1 MTIRKSALACA
12 LCVFAAAGAA
22 QAVQSMVTQKGKV
35 FSPDELTLAVG
46 DTVHIDNDDNIPHN
60 VLVTAPGGVSKNFG
74 VQNPGDHADIIID
87 TAGEYTVRC
96 GIHPKMK
103 LVIQAN

>member
-1 MTIRKSALACA
+1 
-12 LCVFAAAGAA
+12 
-22 QAVQSMVTQKGKV
+22 MVTQKGKV

-46 DTVHIDNDDNIPHN
+46 DTVHIDNDDNIAHN
-60 VLVTAPGGVSKNFG
+60 VLVGAPDGVSKNLG

-87 TAGEYTVRC
+87 KAGEYTIRC